1 MTTSAKRSTFDVI
14 RTKRDTRAYADRPI
28 PEETLRRILQA
39 GRMAGSSKNTQPVR
53 FVVLR
58 DRTRKEELAVCG
70 DFSGHMPS
78 APVVVGVVLTPGG
91 GPFDAG
97 RAAQNMMLAAWAE
110 GITSCPTSMHRPECA
125 AKVLGLPEEHRVAIV
140 LPFGYPAEGGAGR
153 PGRPR
158 LPLDEYVHED
168 RWGQTAQRRDEG

>member
-1 MTTSAKRSTFDVI
+1 MTTAYDAI

-58 DRTRKEELAVCG
+58 ERKRKEELAGCG
-70 DFSGHMPS
+70 DFATHLPS
-78 APVVVGVVLTPGG
+78 APVVITLVLLPDG

-97 RAAQNMMLAAWAE
+97 RAAQNMMVAAWAE
-110 GITSCPTSMHRPECA
+110 GVTSCPTSMHRPDCA
-125 AKVLGLPEEHRVAIV
+125 AEILGLPPDHRVAIA
-140 LPFGYPAEGGAGR
+140 LPFGYPTEQEQSR
-153 PGRPR
+153 PARPR
-158 LPLDEYVHED
+158 LPLSEYVHED
-168 RWGQTAQRRDEG
+168 RWGQPAAQ